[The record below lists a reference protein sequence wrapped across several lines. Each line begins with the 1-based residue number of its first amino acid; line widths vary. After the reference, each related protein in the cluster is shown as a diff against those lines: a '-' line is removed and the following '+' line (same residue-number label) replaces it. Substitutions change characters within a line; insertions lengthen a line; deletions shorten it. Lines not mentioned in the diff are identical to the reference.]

1 MASTAQFWDRVAPK
15 YAKRPIS
22 DMAAYEYTLDR
33 TRSYLS
39 PEDKVLELGCG
50 TGSTALL
57 LAGGVREIV
66 GTDISGGMLDI
77 AREKAQGEGVTNARF
92 EVMTAE
98 RATMMDE
105 RFNAVLGFNL
115 FHLTED
121 PERLFR
127 NIHERLPKG
136 GYFIS
141 KTPCV
146 GDPSMGVKRFGIRAL
161 VSVMQLFGKAPML
174 RYLTQHELEAMIERA
189 GFEIVEAGNFPAMSR
204 YVVARRP

>member
-1 MASTAQFWDRVAPK
+1 MATTAEFWDRIAPK
-15 YAKRPIS
+15 YSKRPIG

-39 PEDKVLELGCG
+39 PEDRVLELGCG

-57 LAGGVREIV
+57 LASGVREIV
-66 GTDISGGMLDI
+66 GTDMSGGMLDI
-77 AREKAQGEGVTNARF
+77 AREKARTDDVDNARF

-98 RATMMDE
+98 RATMTEDP
-105 RFNAVLGFNL
+105 FNAVLGFNL

-127 NIHERLPKG
+127 NIHDRLPKG

-141 KTPCV
+141 KTPCI
-146 GDPSMGVKRFGIRAL
+146 GDPSMGVKRHGIRVL

-174 RYLTQHELEAMIERA
+174 RYLTQSGLEAMIESA
-189 GFEIVEAGNFPAMSR
+189 GFEIVESGNYPEMSR
-204 YVVARRP
+204 FVVARRP